1 MKPVLL
7 LSSRDEQALL
17 LLFMLKEGESWIPQS
32 LGGFLSI
39 PFPDGIQLSAV
50 VLQQCSGVMNCT
62 DNGSDLVWGSFEEI
76 VLTSAFEISSDFRRA
91 LSSLSVSIKRGPTV
105 YMESVPFPGC
115 YLP

>member
-1 MKPVLL
+1 MDPTVTGRLL
-7 LSSRDEQALL
+7 VDT
-17 LLFMLKEGESWIPQS
+17 
-32 LGGFLSI
+32 
-39 PFPDGIQLSAV
+39 FPDGIQLSAV
-50 VLQQCSGVMNCT
+50 VLQQCSGVMNCN

>member
-7 LSSRDEQALL
+7 LTSRDEQALL
-17 LLFMLKEGESWIPQS
+17 LLFMLRKGS
-32 LGGFLSI
+32 LGTHSHWEGFLLI

-50 VLQQCSGVMNCT
+50 VFQQCCEVMNCT
-62 DNGSDLVWGSFEEI
+62 DNGSDLVWGSFEEV
-76 VLTSAFEISSDFRRA
+76 VLRSAFEISSDFRRD
-91 LSSLSVSIKRGPTV
+91 LSSLSVSIKQGPTV